1 MKQPVE
7 LPISSMV
14 VGDSFFVP
22 CIDTKEVSNEAYKLA
37 KTHNFKLRI
46 EKVIYEQLFGL
57 RIWRIE

>member
-1 MKQPVE
+1 
-7 LPISSMV
+7 MV

-22 CIDTKEVSNEAYKLA
+22 CLDTKEVSNEAYKLA